1 MLGYIDNH
9 FSKAGGAFGAL
20 AFPRF
25 PFAAALVFFL
35 ALTHLD
41 AKSVI
46 VDDTEVDKI
55 TYFSNTWK
63 DGRSCTDCYAK
74 VNTTRVNTWHECV

>member
-1 MLGYIDNH
+1 MLGYVDNA
-9 FSKAGGAFGAL
+9 SKAFGAFGAL

-41 AKSVI
+41 AKKVI
-46 VDDTEVDKI
+46 VDDTEIDKI
-55 TYFSNTWK
+55 TYVSNGWR
-63 DGRSCTDCYAK
+63 DGPSCSSCDAK
-74 VNTTRVNTWHECV
+74 PETKWVNTWHECV

>member
-1 MLGYIDNH
+1 MLGYMDNRP
-9 FSKAGGAFGAL
+9 SKAFGAFGAL

-41 AKSVI
+41 AKKVI
-46 VDDTEVDKI
+46 VDDTELDKI
-55 TYFSNTWK
+55 VYSMNGWK
-63 DGRSCTDCYAK
+63 FGPTCPNCDARP
-74 VNTTRVNTWHECV
+74 NTTRVNTWHECV